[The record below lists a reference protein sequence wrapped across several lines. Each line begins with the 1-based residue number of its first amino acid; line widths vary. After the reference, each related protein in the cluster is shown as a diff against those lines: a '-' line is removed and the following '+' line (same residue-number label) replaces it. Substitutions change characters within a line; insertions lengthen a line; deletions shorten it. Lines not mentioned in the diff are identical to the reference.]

1 VAPEGIHLEARGL
14 RRRFGRRFVVE
25 GVSLTLG
32 PGEIVGLL
40 GPNGAGKT
48 TTFRMLT
55 GLLAPHGGE
64 VRLGENDVTRW
75 PLWRRA
81 RAGLGYLPQEASIF
95 RRLTVREN
103 LEVALEAAG
112 EVADPLALLRTFGL
126 SALAGARGETLSG
139 GERRRTEL
147 LRCLAARPRLLL
159 CDEPFSGLDPKAAEQ
174 MAGHLR
180 ALADTGVGV
189 LLTDHDVRQTL
200 EVCDR
205 LYIVAAGNVLLHG
218 TPAEIAADEKAQ
230 SLYLGTRFP
239 APPRN
244 P

>member
-1 VAPEGIHLEARGL
+1 MPPDGPVLSAMGL
-14 RRRFGRRFVVE
+14 RRRFGRRLVVD
-25 GVSLTLG
+25 GVSLTLR
-32 PGEIVGLL
+32 PGEVVGLL

-64 VRLGENDVTRW
+64 VRLGEFDVTRW

-81 RAGLGYLPQEASIF
+81 RGGLGYLPQEPSIF
-95 RRLTVREN
+95 RRLTLVENVR
-103 LEVALEAAG
+103 VALEAVG
-112 EVADPLALLRTFGL
+112 DSGDPRELLREFGLEPLAE
-126 SALAGARGETLSG
+126 ARGETLSG
-139 GERRRTEL
+139 GERRRAEL

-159 CDEPFSGLDPKAAEQ
+159 CDEPFSGLDPKSAQQ
-174 MAGHLR
+174 MSGHLR
-180 ALADTGVGV
+180 GLANRGVGV

-205 LYIVAAGNVLLHG
+205 LYIVAAGSVLLHG
-218 TPAEIAADEKAQ
+218 TPAEIAADERAQ
-230 SLYLGTRFP
+230 SQYLGTMFP
-239 APPRN
+239 PPSRN